1 MPWINFLFLMIH
13 MAYSHFHL
21 QFFKEY
27 DPKLIDITG
36 AQMILVMK
44 LSAFGW
50 NIHDGKQPRLT
61 LNDFNKARAITK
73 HPNVLPYIG
82 YVFLCI
88 IVDWTSF

>member
-44 LSAFGW
+44 LSAFG
-50 NIHDGKQPRLT
+50 
-61 LNDFNKARAITK
+61 
-73 HPNVLPYIG
+73 
-82 YVFLCI
+82 
-88 IVDWTSF
+88 